1 MLEREPV
8 FDPTYKTFQHLRL
21 EAMQVL
27 DHCIN
32 ETDIEIMESFLE
44 AQLVLDPPPV
54 ELLRG
59 IADDVRGRLYHL
71 KVNVEIE
78 HECTE
83 EVLYMVEQIYK
94 YLNDWIGGLN
104 ALMARR
110 ATAVRWLEPPPH
122 DQDNRLH

>member
-8 FDPTYKTFQHLRL
+8 FDPAYKTFQHLRL
-21 EAMQVL
+21 EAMQAL
-27 DHCIN
+27 ERCIN

-44 AQLVLDPPPV
+44 AQLILDPPPV

-71 KVNVEIE
+71 KTNSAGEQ
-78 HECTE
+78 ECTE
-83 EVLYMVEQIYK
+83 EILRLVEQIYK

-110 ATAVRWLEPPPH
+110 ATAVRWLEASPY